1 MQFLLAF
8 QLSVCC
14 KIIAKFSFK
23 VSHSLKETGGPFK
36 NPLLFTKVYAHLNF
50 LASAEDDT
58 SAATARQR
66 KLAQTEDFETEP
78 DPTIS
83 ADEQTAIVRFK
94 ETEKQALRQIKVLTV
109 RFGTYG
115 LLGLVMNL
123 PWLLAF
129 ANVFS
134 DLTHALW
141 YPFVV
146 FHGFQGLVIFLLF
159 DLKAKIYYMTYEKVM
174 GKPHPNV
181 RKHGLKRASGD
192 IAEKTVQRN
201 RQSGSNASSSS
212 SSEIEAQEGG
222 NGGVEGCGE
231 KL

>member
-1 MQFLLAF
+1 M
-8 QLSVCC
+8 V
-14 KIIAKFSFK
+14 
-23 VSHSLKETGGPFK
+23 
-36 NPLLFTKVYAHLNF
+36 HLNY
-50 LASAEDDT
+50 LASAEDD
-58 SAATARQR
+58 SNASSARQR

-78 DPTIS
+78 APPNND
-83 ADEQTAIVRFK
+83 DQTASVRFK
-94 ETEKQALRQIKVLTV
+94 ETEKQALRQIKVLTY

-134 DLTHALW
+134 DLTNSLW

-146 FHGFQGLVIFLLF
+146 LHGFQGVLIFVLF

-174 GKPHPNV
+174 GKPHPMV
-181 RKHGLKRASGD
+181 RKHGLKRASSAT
-192 IAEKTVQRN
+192 AEKTVQ

-212 SSEIEAQEGG
+212 EEEVEAAQGEEGG
-222 NGGVEGCGE
+222 DAGVEGGGE